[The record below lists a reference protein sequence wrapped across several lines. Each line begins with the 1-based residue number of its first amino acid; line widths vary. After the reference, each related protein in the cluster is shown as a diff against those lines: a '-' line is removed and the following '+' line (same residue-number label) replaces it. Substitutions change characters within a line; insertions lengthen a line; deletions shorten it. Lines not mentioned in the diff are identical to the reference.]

1 MLKRLLTYCLLLLP
15 VCTVMADGVDL
26 LSTDSMSLAYEGNR
40 LVSVSDEDRQLLG
53 ADLFGFSDGADA
65 LVEYE
70 YDGNGNTVKD
80 LNRKISSIQYNSLNL
95 RQRRE
100 DGLHLSKEQAY
111 INFSSLFDQAS
122 IEYQIKKLAQ
132 AFNAVL
138 KNLGSIPQRYKND
151 VNALG
156 SIVNYVYQGK
166 GVEDN
171 KEIEILGQQI
181 LQEEGRYDE
190 KKQVYIPFEVL
201 L

>member
-1 MLKRLLTYCLLLLP
+1 M
-15 VCTVMADGVDL
+15 
-26 LSTDSMSLAYEGNR
+26 GNR
-40 LVSVSDEDRQLLG
+40 LVSVSDEDRHLLG
-53 ADLFGFSDGADA
+53 ADLFGFNDGAEEEI
-65 LVEYE
+65 EYE
-70 YDGNGNTVKD
+70 YDENGNTMKD
-80 LNRKISSIQYNSLNL
+80 LNRKVSSIQYNSLNL

-171 KEIEILGQQI
+171 KELEILGQQI
-181 LQEEGRYDE
+181 LQKEGRYDE
-190 KKQVYIPFEVL
+190 KKQVYIPFEE
-201 L
+201 